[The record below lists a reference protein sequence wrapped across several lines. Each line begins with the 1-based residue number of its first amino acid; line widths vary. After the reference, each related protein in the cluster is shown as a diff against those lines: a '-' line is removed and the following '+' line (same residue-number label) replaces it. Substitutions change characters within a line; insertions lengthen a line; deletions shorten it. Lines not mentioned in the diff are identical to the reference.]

1 MRPSKRPPS
10 GPDRLSAESEL
21 VPSVENQTLGGREQT
36 ASDADQTASDADQV
50 ASEED
55 ELSSARDQDTSDR
68 EQAAAG
74 SWVDARDP
82 EAFARNRAAREATT
96 RDRDV
101 SSQRREEAAVDRGR
115 SARARDGTAR
125 ARDQAAHLRDRMADE
140 RDRDARAQD
149 GWSQSFWGE
158 SPIPAALREQAARD
172 RARAA
177 ADRERAAQ
185 DRKRAARDREEAAR
199 HRREA
204 ARERAQAARD
214 RELAAGD
221 PLTGTRARGP
231 GLADLQRE
239 IDRARRTTASLVL
252 AFVDVDGLK
261 QVNDTQG
268 HLAGDRLL
276 AEVASALRGGLRSY
290 DLIMRVGGDEFL
302 CALSGIATDEV
313 KRRFGQLATG
323 LAFRSD
329 GHSISV
335 GFAALE
341 DGDDTQALI
350 QRADHALLRA
360 RQGR

>member
-1 MRPSKRPPS
+1 MNGEPAKPAGRQLAGSLR
-10 GPDRLSAESEL
+10 G
-21 VPSVENQTLGGREQT
+21 LGGKTVPLCPSSPGPAAFVME
-36 ASDADQTASDADQV
+36 ADQRQ
-50 ASEED
+50 
-55 ELSSARDQDTSDR
+55 Q
-68 EQAAAG
+68 G
-74 SWVDARDP
+74 STGSKGRSLKP
-82 EAFARNRAAREATT
+82 CGRSCRT
-96 RDRDV
+96 
-101 SSQRREEAAVDRGR
+101 AAVDRGR

-140 RDRDARAQD
+140 RDQAARAQD
-149 GWSQSFWGE
+149 GWSQSLWGE

-177 ADRERAAQ
+177 ADRERAAH
-185 DRKRAARDREEAAR
+185 DRKQAARDREEAAR

-239 IDRARRTTASLVL
+239 IDRARRTTGSLVL

-261 QVNDTQG
+261 QVNDTDG

-290 DLIMRVGGDEFL
+290 DLIMRFGGDEFL

-313 KRRFGQLATG
+313 KRRFDQLATQLG
-323 LAFRSD
+323 YRSD
-329 GHSISV
+329 GHSISA
-335 GFAALE
+335 GFAALQN
-341 DGDDTQALI
+341 GDDTQALI
-350 QRADHALLRA
+350 ERADHALLQA
-360 RQGR
+360 RQAK